1 MGTILEYKACFNYF
15 IMRFIIENKK
25 VLKHKLYII
34 VILTQL
40 NLDFVALK
48 EIGNYITRYNGKIT
62 DIVL

>member
-25 VLKHKLYII
+25 VLKHKLYIN